1 MCPVTQPQYEV
12 PLDRTANAPIS
23 EGVHV
28 FTVKDAEETE
38 SSKGNPMWVFTLACQ
53 TPGEEG
59 KDVRLYLTLTQNTRW
74 KLELFLDAMR
84 APATGSVTAD
94 KFVGRQMRCQ
104 ITHEDYEGRPQAR
117 VGEMYPIS
125 QAGAASP
132 KPQGVVI
139 NKSPA
144 AAATTSATPVKKT
157 AAPAKKAA
165 GGLPKDVDTSTPE
178 IPF

>member
-1 MCPVTQPQYEV
+1 MNQPQYEV
-12 PLDRTANAPIS
+12 PLDRTANVPIS

-53 TPGEEG
+53 TPTEEG
-59 KDVRLYLTLTQNTRW
+59 KEARLYLTLTQNTRW

-94 KFVGRQMRCQ
+94 KFVGRQMRAQ
-104 ITHEDYEGRPQAR
+104 ITHEDFEGRPQAR
-117 VGEMYPIS
+117 VGEMYPLS
-125 QAGAASP
+125 QVGAAP

-139 NKSPA
+139 NKTSA
-144 AAATTSATPVKKT
+144 AAVPASPTVTKKVV
-157 AAPAKKAA
+157 AKKASA
-165 GGLPKDVDTSTPE
+165 LPTDAVPTEKE